1 MLCEQFIPEKF
12 CDLAKTQVDLKNK
25 LPKGRRY
32 TEQYKQFAL
41 TLYFMSPKAYK
52 GPRTFLR

>member
-41 TLYFMSPKAYK
+41 TLYFMSLKA
-52 GPRTFLR
+52 